1 MRGLLHRCL
10 LLLACLLPSC
20 FGAVCLFGPT
30 SALAQQ
36 LENPR
41 QQQDQ
46 FEQRQRELERIAP
59 PDDAV
64 EPRPRPLPRQP
75 DDACIEVEEI
85 EISGATLLS
94 EELLEEL
101 TRPYEGRCLSLGDLN
116 ALLDEIN
123 QSYIDRGYVTSRAL
137 LPEQDLT
144 GGVLRLIVVEGRI
157 EGFRFNDREGSD
169 VGAVWMAF
177 PGLTGDTLDLRELE
191 QGLEQMNRLRAI
203 DARLSIEPGE
213 EPGTSRVVIET
224 PSERDM
230 RVGGGFDTLGGE
242 RTGRLRGRMTAEIDN
257 MLGLLDGWSGY
268 LERSL
273 PNQTDGRSLSAGG
286 FLSIPY
292 GRFTLLSEVAY
303 SEYLQFVEGT
313 AAEFAISG
321 STWRAEGGVSWVLG
335 RGQRSKTTLEARYG
349 LKDTESFLD
358 DLELETGT
366 RRLAIAEARLSQTQR
381 MLGGAWFATL
391 AVERGLPRDLGTS
404 LDDDPDAPRGT
415 PRAQFTKAALLLD
428 GIQPLPLGEAS
439 LLWRP
444 SLRAE
449 WSPDTLF
456 GSERMTLGGYF
467 TVRGFRDES
476 IAGDEGVL
484 LRNDLVWTLPS
495 LGLGRVEDAL
505 GRIELYG
512 AFDAGWVDDA
522 DNVSDADGGIA
533 GTAVGLRASGGPL
546 TFDANLAHSVVQ
558 GPLESE
564 GLVFTFRAGATF

>member
-1 MRGLLHRCL
+1 MMSQSTCAFLILFLCL
-10 LLLACLLPSC
+10 GA
-20 FGAVCLFGPT
+20 FG
-30 SALAQQ
+30 SASAQE

-59 PDDAV
+59 PDDEIA
-64 EPRPRPLPRQP
+64 PRPQPVPRRP
-75 DDACIEVEEI
+75 DDACIEVEEV
-85 EISGATLLS
+85 EVSGATLLS
-94 EELLEEL
+94 EEILEGL
-101 TRPYEGRCLSLGDLN
+101 TQPYEGRCLTLRDLN

-123 QSYIDRGYVTSRAL
+123 QSYIDRGYVTSRAF

-144 GGVLRLIVVEGRI
+144 GGVLRLVVVEGRI
-157 EGFRFNDREGSD
+157 EGFRFNDREGAG

-177 PGLTGDTLDLRELE
+177 PGLTGDALDLRELE

-213 EPGTSRVVIET
+213 DPGTSRVVIET

-230 RVGGGFDTLGGE
+230 RVGGGFDNLGGE

-257 MLGLLDGWSGY
+257 ALGLLDGWSGY

-273 PNQTDGRSLSAGG
+273 PNQTDGESLSAGG

-292 GRFTLLSEVAY
+292 GRFTLLSELAY
-303 SEYLQFVEGT
+303 SEYLQFVEG
-313 AAEFAISG
+313 AATDFSLSG
-321 STWRAEGGVSWVLG
+321 QTWRGEGGVSWVLG
-335 RGQRSKTTLEARYG
+335 RGQRSKTTLEARYS
-349 LKDTESFLD
+349 LKDTESFLED
-358 DLELETGT
+358 FKLETGS
-366 RRLAIAEARLSQTQR
+366 RRLAVAEARLSQTQR

-391 AVERGLPRDLGTS
+391 AVERGLPRGFGTS
-404 LDDDPDAPRGT
+404 LDDDPDAPSGT
-415 PRAQFTKAALLLD
+415 PQAQFTKAVLLLD
-428 GIQPLPLGEAS
+428 GFQPLPLGDVS
-439 LLWRP
+439 LMWRP

-456 GSERMTLGGYF
+456 GSERLTLGGYF
-467 TVRGFRDES
+467 TVRGFRDGS
-476 IAGDEGVL
+476 IAGDEGLL

-495 LGLGRVEDAL
+495 LGLGWVEDAV
-505 GRIELYG
+505 GRVELYG

-522 DNVSDADGGIA
+522 DNLSDADGGIA
-533 GTAVGLRASGGPL
+533 GTALGLRASGGPL
-546 TFDANLAHSVVQ
+546 NFDANLAHSVVQ
-558 GPLESE
+558 GPLDSE